1 MGDGVTSAPATPPA
15 TVTVRI
21 ALIVNAE
28 GDWSAAGWK
37 DGTDEEFFDDA
48 GAGVSP
54 AFCLEHHSIIT
65 VDVPVP
71 GIDQITEGVTVEA
84 AERNPS
90 VLPGGGT
97 TDEE

>member
-1 MGDGVTSAPATPPA
+1 MGDGMTSAPTTSPA

-28 GDWSAAGWK
+28 GGWSAAGWK
-37 DGTDEEFFDDA
+37 DGTDEEFFDAARD
-48 GAGVSP
+48 GVSP
-54 AFCLEHHSIIT
+54 VFCLERHSIIT

-84 AERNPS
+84 VERNPL